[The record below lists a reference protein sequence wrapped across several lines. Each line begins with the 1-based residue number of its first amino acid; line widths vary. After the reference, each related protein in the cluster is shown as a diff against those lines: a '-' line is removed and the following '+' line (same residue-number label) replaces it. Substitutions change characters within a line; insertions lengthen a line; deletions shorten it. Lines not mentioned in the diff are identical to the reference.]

1 MNDSDTSPLPQSEPI
16 HNGNGSVREEI
27 PQFGA
32 VDIVEAFT
40 AMRHEWRG
48 QTKESRSLSDQ
59 IQAAVTSLLSLESKL
74 LASVNGA
81 SVSSNRKDNT
91 AEVKP
96 LVMLLIETD
105 HQLSRA
111 VASIA
116 QWEAN
121 RRQRETAEQDAIKQ
135 CVAAMNSVSR
145 WFSRPLLA
153 LLAGQQSAHTP
164 AENSPALDGLNMIV
178 AKLRRMMREQG
189 IERLD
194 VLGQPF
200 DANTMHAIGAVTSTE
215 YPAGYVAEQ
224 LSSAYLW
231 QGQCLRFADV
241 RVANHKAASPV
252 STVEGQAGTVVE

>member
-1 MNDSDTSPLPQSEPI
+1 MNDSDTSPLSQTEKI
-16 HNGNGSVREEI
+16 GNTSVQEEI

-48 QTKESRSLSDQ
+48 QTKESRALSDQ
-59 IQAAVTSLLSLESKL
+59 IQAAATSLLSLESKL
-74 LASVNGA
+74 LASVSGTNAG
-81 SVSSNRKDNT
+81 SSRKDNA
-91 AEVKP
+91 AEVKS
-96 LVMLLIETD
+96 LVMLIIETD

-111 VASIA
+111 VVSIS

-121 RRQRETAEQDAIKQ
+121 RRQREAAERAAVEQ
-135 CVAAMNSVSR
+135 CVATMNSVAR
-145 WFSRPLLA
+145 WFSRPLLT
-153 LLAGQQSAHTP
+153 LLAGQNSAHSP
-164 AENSPALDGLNMIV
+164 AENYPALDGLNMIV

-215 YPAGYVAEQ
+215 YPAGHVAEQ

-241 RVANHKAASPV
+241 RVANHKTASPA
-252 STVEGQAGTVVE
+252 STVDGQAGTVVE